1 MNQTITS
8 QAVDAVMCAT
18 TTPMGWPE
26 AFATV
31 GVAFALGF
39 IIYCLGR

>member
-1 MNQTITS
+1 MENATE
-8 QAVDAVMCAT
+8 QAAEAIMYAT
-18 TTPMGWPE
+18 TIPMGWPE